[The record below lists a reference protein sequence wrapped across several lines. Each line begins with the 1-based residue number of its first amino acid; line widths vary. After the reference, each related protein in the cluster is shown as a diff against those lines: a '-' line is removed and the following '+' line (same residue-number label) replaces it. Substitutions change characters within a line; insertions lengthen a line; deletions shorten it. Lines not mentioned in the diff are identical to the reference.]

1 MGGGGSSL
9 LDQVESVVF
18 GLATDHTTLGLHSES
33 QKVACLHPLVPG
45 GLVYPQ
51 DPQSNLGL
59 CFLGLLLAVP
69 AA

>member
-9 LDQVESVVF
+9 TAQVEKAVF
-18 GLATDHTTLGLHSES
+18 GLPTDYTRLGLHSES
-33 QKVACLHPLVPG
+33 QKAACLQPRILG

-59 CFLGLLLAVP
+59 YVLGFLLAVS